1 MNYTKEQLEKLPK
14 WAQSEINSLEMYK
27 KSLEQRIKQFEGEAE
42 TNTYIREGLDR
53 MPIQNN
59 AQIEFQTGDRKL
71 NTVSVYVRKDG
82 DIDINSDS
90 RLGHTMVIMP
100 RAANAFY
107 ITFIDSSGS

>member
-1 MNYTKEQLEKLPK
+1 MNYTKEQLGKLPK
-14 WAQSEINSLEMYK
+14 WAQSEIKQLETYK
-27 KSLEQRIKQFEGEAE
+27 KSLEQRIMQFEGEAE
-42 TNTYIREGLDR
+42 TNTYIREGLSK

-82 DIDINSDS
+82 NIDINSDS

-107 ITFIDSSGS
+107 ITFINPNN

>member
-1 MNYTKEQLEKLPK
+1 MYSTEQLEKLPK
-14 WAQSEINSLEMYK
+14 WAQREIKSLEMYR

-42 TNTYIREGLDR
+42 TNTYIREGIDK

-59 AQIEFQTGDRKL
+59 AQVEFQTGERKQ

-82 DIDINSDS
+82 NIDFNSDS
-90 RLGHTMVIMP
+90 RSGATMVIMP

-107 ITFIDSSGS
+107 ITFIEGI